1 MTIALLGTLV
11 VLALIDSTSFGTLL
25 IPLWLMA
32 APGRLRP
39 QRVLV
44 FLATVAVFYWGVGL
58 ALLWGAD
65 LVFDDIARIVASP
78 AGLVLVLVA
87 GILLIIWS
95 YRLEAKAKKQKT
107 DGSAGPTSR
116 WRARAMGT
124 IDVPDAA
131 TSTRQRSGLLALVA
145 LALAAATVEL
155 GSMLPYLGAIGA
167 LTASDLG
174 WPATAVVLA
183 GYCSLMIAP
192 ALALL
197 AVRVVGAS
205 RVEPVLARLE
215 RWLSRNASTTLS
227 WVVGIVG
234 VLLVIHAVRSGVFSV
249 LHVPIR

>member
-78 AGLVLVLVA
+78 AGLVLVLVV

-174 WPATAVVLA
+174 WPTTAVVLA